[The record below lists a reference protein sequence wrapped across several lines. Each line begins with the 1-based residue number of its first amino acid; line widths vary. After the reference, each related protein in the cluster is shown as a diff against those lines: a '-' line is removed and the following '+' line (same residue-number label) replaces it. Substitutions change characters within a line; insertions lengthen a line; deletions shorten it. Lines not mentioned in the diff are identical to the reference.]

1 MNNLYAQF
9 AWDNVNQVQD
19 MGRVFLSL
27 SWIYQELYYE
37 LEEVNGTMLNW
48 VKFDQ
53 MLC

>member
-19 MGRVFLSL
+19 MGSVLSL

-37 LEEVNGTMLNW
+37 LEEVNGTNSA
-48 VKFDQ
+48 
-53 MLC
+53 